1 MRSETPAIPGFR
13 PQMPRTIRSIRTPAC
28 DARYS
33 AWITRGSV
41 SAFILAMIRA
51 GRPARASSASK
62 SIHWTSRVARS
73 NGDWIKL
80 FSRRTLPRPV
90 SWLNR
95 PCTSS
100 AIAWFPVIKPMSVY
114 ACAVREW

>member
-1 MRSETPAIPGFR
+1 MPGFK
-13 PQMPRTIRSIRTPAC
+13 PQMPRTMRSMRTPAC
-28 DARYS
+28 EARYS
-33 AWITRGSV
+33 AWITCGSV
-41 SAFILAMIRA
+41 NAFIFAMMRA

-62 SIHWTSRVARS
+62 SIHWINRDARS
-73 NGDWIKL
+73 NGDWITRFK
-80 FSRRTLPRPV
+80 RRTLPRPV

-100 AIAWFPVIKPMSVY
+100 AIAWFAVIKPMSVY